1 MALELRNRLE
11 ANLELTLPA
20 TLIWNYPTVA
30 DLANY
35 LAGKMGISL
44 ETAVEQSNAGLSA
57 ETPEGLVEEDSSR
70 LSDIVAGIAALSDGE
85 ALSALLK
92 RK

>member
-1 MALELRNRLE
+1 
-11 ANLELTLPA
+11 
-20 TLIWNYPTVA
+20 VA

-35 LAGKMGISL
+35 LAGKMEIPL
-44 ETAVEQSNAGLSA
+44 EAAVEQTNAGLSA
-57 ETPEGLVEEDSSR
+57 ETPENLVEEDSSR
-70 LSDIVAGIAALSDGE
+70 LSDIVASIAALSDGE